1 MTEPVRQAD
10 GREPTDDAS
19 GEAGTPDVT
28 DAEHARHTGRDP
40 GEDPGSLDV
49 ADVDGAPP
57 DSAEDPPVEE
67 TAEELEELAR
77 DVEISLD
84 EELRALQEEFER
96 LNDRHLRLAAEFNN
110 YRRRVESER
119 LDTWARAQSEAVAR
133 FLDVLDDV
141 QRVAALDLSNA
152 TVEGI
157 MEGIDLVDRKFVR
170 VLADLG
176 AEVIDPVG
184 EAFDPSRMEAMMRAH
199 TENPDED
206 DTVAQ
211 VFQKGYALKGQL
223 VRPARVSVFKHG

>member
-1 MTEPVRQAD
+1 MTEPVRKAD
-10 GREPTDDAS
+10 GREPTENAS

-28 DAEHARHTGRDP
+28 DAEHAGPDP
-40 GEDPGSLDV
+40 GEDPGSPHV
-49 ADVDGAPP
+49 ADVEGAWP

-67 TAEELEELAR
+67 TAEQLEELAR

-84 EELRALQEEFER
+84 EELGALQEEFER

-184 EAFDPSRMEAMMRAH
+184 ETFDPSRMEAMMRAQ
-199 TENPDED
+199 TDDPDED

-211 VFQKGYALKGQL
+211 VFQKGYALKGHL